1 MRRREFIAATSGLIA
16 APALARAHRVPAAQD
31 VSPPSFK
38 LAYGPH
44 PGLFAAHAGDAIP
57 DQIAFAAGHGFR
69 GFEDNGMRGRSRE
82 DQDAIAAALGRHGV
96 AMGIFVAHSI
106 DWQSPTLTTGDPA
119 ARERFV
125 DEIKGS
131 VELAERVDTK
141 TCTVVPGVEARN
153 LPAGVQTANVVEAL
167 KRAADACEA
176 SGLVMVCEPLN
187 WRDHPG
193 LFLRYS
199 DQAYAIMKAVASPS
213 CKILFDVYHQQ
224 ATEGNLLENI
234 DRCWDEIGYFQVG
247 DNPGRWE
254 PGTGEINYRAILR
267 RLHAKGYGGVVGM
280 EHGKSGAGVEGE
292 RSLIAAYRHADA
304 F

>member
-1 MRRREFIAATSGLIA
+1 MRRREFIAATSGLLAI
-16 APALARAHRVPAAQD
+16 PALARAGAAPAAQEA
-31 VSPPSFK
+31 STPSFK

-44 PGLFAAHAGDAIP
+44 PGLFAAHAGDAVP
-57 DQIAFAAGHGFR
+57 EQIAFAAGHGFR

-82 DQDAIAAALGRHGV
+82 DQDAIAAALDRHGV
-96 AMGIFVAHSI
+96 AMGVFVAHSI
-106 DWQSPTLTTGDPA
+106 DWQTPTLTTGDAA

-125 DEIKGS
+125 NEVKES
-131 VELAERVDTK
+131 VELAKRLNTK
-141 TCTVVPGVEARN
+141 ACTVVPGVEARN
-153 LPAGVQTANVVEAL
+153 LPVGVQTANVVEAL
-167 KRAADACEA
+167 KRAAGVCEA
-176 SGLVMVCEPLN
+176 SGLVLVCEPLN

-234 DRCWDEIGYFQVG
+234 DRCWDEIAYFQVG
-247 DNPGRWE
+247 DNPGRRE
-254 PGTGEINYRAILR
+254 PGTGEINYRAIFR
-267 RLHAKGYGGVVGM
+267 RLWAGGYRGVVGM

-292 RSLIAAYRHADA
+292 LALIAAYRHGDA